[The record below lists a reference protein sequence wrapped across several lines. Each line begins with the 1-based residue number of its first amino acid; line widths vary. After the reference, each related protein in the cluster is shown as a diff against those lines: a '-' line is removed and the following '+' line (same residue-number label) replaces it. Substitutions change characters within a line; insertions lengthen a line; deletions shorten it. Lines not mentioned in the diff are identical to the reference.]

1 MFLDKETF
9 RTVVRSAPLVSIDLV
24 VINSQGQV
32 LLGQRTNRP
41 AQGFWFVPGGRILK
55 DESMAEA
62 FRRLSK
68 AELGVSAE
76 IGDAEFLGV
85 YEHFYT
91 DNFSGTDFPTHYVV
105 LGYRFICDLDL
116 GALPDA
122 QHQQYRWCDVDALLT
137 DDMVHDNT
145 KAYFLSDK

>member
-9 RTVVRSAPLVSIDLV
+9 RTVVRSAPLISIDLV
-24 VINSQGQV
+24 IMNPQQQV
-32 LLGQRTNRP
+32 LLGLRTNRP
-41 AQGFWFVPGGRILK
+41 AQGYWFVPGGRILK

-76 IGDAEFLGV
+76 IGDAGFLGV
-85 YEHFYT
+85 YEHFYA

-105 LGYRFICDLDL
+105 LGYRFICELDL
-116 GALPDA
+116 GSLPDA
-122 QHQQYRWCDVDALLT
+122 QHQQYRWCDVDALLA
-137 DDMVHDNT
+137 DDKVHDNT